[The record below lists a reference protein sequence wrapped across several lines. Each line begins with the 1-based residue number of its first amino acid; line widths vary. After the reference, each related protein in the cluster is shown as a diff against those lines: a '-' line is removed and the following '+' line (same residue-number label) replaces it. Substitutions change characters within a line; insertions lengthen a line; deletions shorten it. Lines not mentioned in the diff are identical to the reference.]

1 MAEVRVRGDVRP
13 PAVDAGEKATL
24 VAFLDYVREAV
35 VAKAEGVGEE
45 QGRAPGVPSGTS
57 IFGLVKHLAAAEA
70 YWFAWA
76 FAGADV
82 PHPDFGMDVGDEETG
97 EGLVASYRDAVAR
110 ANDVIA
116 RCDDLSLPA
125 ARAAGGA
132 DAVRSLRWI
141 LVHMI
146 EETARHAGHVDILR
160 EQVDGSVGR

>member
-1 MAEVRVRGDVRP
+1 VSELRDVQP
-13 PAVDAGEKATL
+13 PDADGVDSGEKATL

-45 QGRAPGVPSGTS
+45 HGRAPGVPSGTS
-57 IFGLVKHLAAAEA
+57 IFGLVKHLAAAES
-70 YWFAWA
+70 YWFEWA

-97 EGLVASYRDAVAR
+97 EGLVAAYRGAVAR
-110 ANDVIA
+110 ANAVIA
-116 RCDDLSLPA
+116 RCDDLTRPA